1 MIPRYSR
8 PEMAARWSD
17 EARLKLWLA
26 IEVWAAEGWA
36 RLGEVPAEALAE
48 IRRKAVYHPSWP
60 ARIAAHEQVLKHDVL
75 AFLTTVAEDVG
86 EAARYL
92 HLGMTS
98 SDVIDT
104 AFAMQLRDAADELLA
119 GIDRVREVVARRA
132 REHRRTVMVGRTH
145 GVHAE
150 PITLGLKLAVWYD
163 ELRRARERL
172 ARAREAIAVGKLS
185 GAVGTFANVP
195 PEVEAYV
202 MERAG
207 LAAEPAA
214 TQVVHRDRHAEFFAA
229 LALLGATVERI
240 ATELR
245 HLQRTEVLE
254 LEEAFDE
261 GQKGSSAMPH
271 KRNPVSA
278 ENLCGLA
285 RLLRGYLVPALE
297 DVALWHE
304 RDISHSSVERVIA
317 PDATIVADYM
327 LHRLAGLLSAMVV
340 HPERMAENL
349 ARLRGVTASQQVLLA
364 LARRG
369 VAREAAYRIVQ
380 RAAARVWDEG
390 MTFRQALEADPEL
403 ARLLPPADL
412 SACFDLGYHL
422 KHVDTI
428 FARVGLDASGHTAES
443 VHPGAARTGRGL
455 PDLGQDSVDCADAV
469 RRGGARRPDRGRTRE
484 PDA

>member
-1 MIPRYSR
+1 MIARYSR
-8 PEMAARWSD
+8 PEMAARWGD
-17 EARLKLWLA
+17 EARLRLWLA
-26 IEVWAAEGWA
+26 IEVWAADGWA
-36 RLGEVPAEALAE
+36 RLGEVPPEALAE

-98 SDVIDT
+98 SDVVDT
-104 AFAMQLRDAADELLA
+104 AFAMQLRDAADQLLA
-119 GIDRVREVVARRA
+119 GIDRVRAVAARRA
-132 REHRRTVMVGRTH
+132 REHRRTVMIGRTH

-150 PITLGLKLAVWYD
+150 PITFGLKLAVWYD

-172 ARAREAIAVGKLS
+172 ARAREVIAVGKLS

-207 LAAEPAA
+207 LTAEPAA

-229 LALLGATVERI
+229 LALLGTTVERI

-254 LEEAFDE
+254 LEEAFDV

-278 ENLCGLA
+278 ENLCGIA

-304 RDISHSSVERVIA
+304 RDISHSSVERVIG

-327 LHRLAGLLSAMVV
+327 LHRLAGLLEGLVV

-349 ARLRGVTASQQVLLA
+349 ERLRGVTASQQVLLA

-369 VAREAAYRIVQ
+369 VAREVAYRIVQ

-390 MTFRQALEADPEL
+390 LTFREALSADPEL

-428 FARVGLDASGHTAES
+428 FARVGLGPEAAAGES
-443 VHPGAARTGRGL
+443 VRSGEIPRAGAPREGR
-455 PDLGQDSVDCADAV
+455 
-469 RRGGARRPDRGRTRE
+469 
-484 PDA
+484 